1 MPDCIFARI
10 AEDFSQ
16 TDWFRLP
23 DYNYDLHKVSR
34 GELPSASAPSA
45 VPYAHPAGAW
55 RQE

>member
-10 AEDFSQ
+10 VEDFSQ

-23 DYNYDLHKVSR
+23 DYNYDLHKVEES
-34 GELPSASAPSA
+34 SVSAPSA
-45 VPYAHPAGAW
+45 VPYSHPAGAW